1 MSSGY
6 QQHFTSADIDM
17 LDRVLVRAGMTDVPD
32 SSGKE
37 GRLTASR
44 FLIET
49 FQHGIT
55 DESALF
61 FALASRPNVAIEVA
75 APPMRG
81 DDGRVVVSAKTV
93 RPASFDKD
101 GYRYGRRV
109 EQNGTW
115 TIYHVFSGEQANHD
129 SWNMAGLSVKPADR
143 VLRLLNAPSRAA

>member
-17 LDRVLVRAGMTDVPD
+17 LDRVLGRAGMPDVPD
-32 SSGKE
+32 PSGKE
-37 GRLTASR
+37 DRLTASR

-61 FALASRPNVAIEVA
+61 FALAHRPNIAIELA
-75 APPMRG
+75 ALPMRG
-81 DDGRVVVSAKTV
+81 DDGKVVFGAKTV
-93 RPASFDKD
+93 GPVPFEKN

-109 EQNGTW
+109 ELNGTW
-115 TIYHVFSGEQANHD
+115 TIYHVFSGEQASHD
-129 SWNMAGLSVKPADR
+129 SWNMAGLNVKTADR
-143 VLRLLNAPSRAA
+143 VLRLLNAPSKAA